1 VSRREQEWYEV
12 EKKDGAVLAKAV
24 IKEEKGR
31 WGLSLRRFEN
41 RVTCKAI
48 LYRLRDYCTGTGIVS
63 KTTDVVSARQM
74 CDYEE
79 VGDKKTR
86 GDRMSARI
94 VVGSGSAADNSKD
107 CRRFFTAAK

>member
-48 LYRLRDYCTGTGIVS
+48 LYCLRDYCTEQGERPTSV
-63 KTTDVVSARQM
+63 DVVSAR
-74 CDYEE
+74 
-79 VGDKKTR
+79 
-86 GDRMSARI
+86 
-94 VVGSGSAADNSKD
+94 
-107 CRRFFTAAK
+107 